1 MRKINEL
8 ASLTGVTTC
17 ALRYYDKIGLL
28 KPAEISESGYRLY
41 DDKALE
47 TLQQILF
54 FRELD
59 VPLKQIKAI
68 LEIPNFDRLSMLKK
82 HKKLITLKRDR
93 LNNILALIE
102 KNLKGEHY
110 MSFTEFEMKSIETAF
125 RESIETVTD
134 AKFWD
139 FIKEK
144 FSSKEDMIEKSL
156 KAIQTQPEMIYSYF
170 GSVDGYVKALKKEA
184 DKEKLAEIKKNCDEI
199 YLKISQNQ
207 DKSASDE
214 TVQKLVDD
222 LQKLHESFYETTTT
236 GMIKDLSTTLLCDVD
251 AMKTEISSTLVEKDI
266 DEAVRKAEANCA
278 KLIDHFDGK
287 FGKGSARFIGEAIKF
302 YLTQR

>member
-8 ASLTGVTTC
+8 ASLTGMTTR
-17 ALRYYDKIGLL
+17 ALRYYDQIGLL

-41 DDKALE
+41 NDKALE

-68 LEIPNFDRLSMLKK
+68 LESSNFDRLSMLKK

-102 KNLKGEHY
+102 KNLRGEHY

-134 AKFWD
+134 AKFLD

-144 FSSKEDMIEKSL
+144 FSGKEDMIEKSL
-156 KAIQTQPEMIYSYF
+156 KAIQTQPELIYNYY
-170 GSVDGYVKALKKEA
+170 GSVDGYVNALKKEA
-184 DKEKLAEIKKNCDEI
+184 DKESLSEFKKNCDKI
-199 YLKISQNQ
+199 YLKITQNQ
-207 DKSASDE
+207 DKSASNE
-214 TVQKLVDD
+214 VIQKLVDD

-236 GMIKDLSTTLLCDVD
+236 GMLKDLSTTLLCDID
-251 AMKTEISSTLVEKDI
+251 AMNAEFSNTLGEKDI
-266 DEAVRKAEANCA
+266 DEANCA
-278 KLIDHFDGK
+278 KLIDHFDSK
-287 FGKGSARFIGEAIKF
+287 FGKGSASFIGEAIKY